1 MTKTPTSPRLNAWKL
16 LVLIVL
22 VNAALTQAQ
31 DFKVTLLGTASPAP
45 RPDRFGPSTLVE
57 VGPEKFLFDVGRGVP
72 IRLWQ
77 LRIPLGKITGVFL
90 THLHSDHTSGI
101 PDLWLTGWLQTPY
114 GSRTTPFRI
123 WGPVGTTDM
132 MAHLEKAYQ
141 ADIRIRLVDEK
152 NPPEGIA
159 IVAEE
164 FQEGVAPEQGSVVYD
179 KNGVK
184 VTAFTV
190 DHGAAIKPA
199 VGFRID
205 YQDRSVVI
213 SGDTRYD
220 ENLIKHAKGT
230 QLLIYEVAAARP
242 KLIETSPAVKRIIG
256 HHTSPQEAGHVF
268 SVVAPKLA
276 AYTHIVLLSN
286 ADHPEPTLDD
296 LVNYTRETYE
306 GPLQLGEDLMSFV
319 IEQDGSV
326 TVQKFDKQ

>member
-1 MTKTPTSPRLNAWKL
+1 MKKEMKSWTKSF
-16 LVLIVL
+16 LVLMVL
-22 VNAALTQAQ
+22 ANAALAQAQ

-77 LRIPLGKITGVFL
+77 LRIPMGEITGVFL
-90 THLHSDHTSGI
+90 THFHSDHTAGI
-101 PDLWLTGWLQTPY
+101 PDVWLTGWLRTPY
-114 GSRTTPFRI
+114 GRRATPFRI
-123 WGPVGTTDM
+123 WGPVGTKDM
-132 MAHLEKAYQ
+132 MAHLDKAYQ
-141 ADIRIRLVDEK
+141 ADIRVRLEDGK

-164 FQEGVAPEQGSVVYD
+164 FQEGVVRDQGSVVYD
-179 KNGVK
+179 NNGVK
-184 VTAFTV
+184 VTTFTV
-190 DHGAAIKPA
+190 NHGAAIKPA

-213 SGDTRYD
+213 SGDTRYN

-230 QLLIYEVAAARP
+230 HLLIHEVAAARP
-242 KLIETSPAVKRIIG
+242 KLIETSLVVKRIID
-256 HHTSPQEAGHVF
+256 HHTSPQEAGRVF
-268 SVVAPKLA
+268 SLVAPKLA
-276 AYTHIVLLSN
+276 AYTHFVLLSN
-286 ADHPEPTLDD
+286 ADYPEPTLDD
-296 LVNYTRETYE
+296 LVDYTRETYK

-319 IEQDGSV
+319 IEQDGNV

>member
-1 MTKTPTSPRLNAWKL
+1 MKKEMKSWTKIF
-16 LVLIVL
+16 LVLMVL
-22 VNAALTQAQ
+22 ANAALALAQ

-77 LRIPLGKITGVFL
+77 LRIPMGEITGVFL
-90 THLHSDHTSGI
+90 THFHSDHTSGI
-101 PDLWLTGWLQTPY
+101 PDVWLTGWIRTPY
-114 GSRTTPFRI
+114 GRRTTPFRI
-123 WGPVGTTDM
+123 WGPVGTNDM

-141 ADIRIRLVDEK
+141 ADIRVRLEDGK

-164 FQEGVAPEQGSVVYD
+164 FQEGVVRDQGSVVYD
-179 KNGVK
+179 NNGVK

-190 DHGAAIKPA
+190 NHGAAIKPA

-230 QLLIYEVAAARP
+230 HLLIHEVAAARP
-242 KLIETSPAVKRIIG
+242 KLIETSLVVKRIID
-256 HHTSPQEAGHVF
+256 HHTSPQEAGLVF
-268 SVVAPKLA
+268 SLVAPKLA
-276 AYTHIVLLSN
+276 AYTHFVLLSN
-286 ADHPEPTLDD
+286 ADNPEPTLDD
-296 LVNYTRETYE
+296 LVDYTRETYK

-319 IEQDGSV
+319 IEQDGNV